1 MVNRTLCLY
10 ELSAYPKGPSVF
22 NRAHPSQADFDAFLT
37 VPMKILIKLS
47 KDLLTGKPFSLKI
60 AAYDLCVLRQAQS
73 MDIPILD

>member
-1 MVNRTLCLY
+1 
-10 ELSAYPKGPSVF
+10 
-22 NRAHPSQADFDAFLT
+22 
-37 VPMKILIKLS
+37 MKILIKLS